1 MNFKLLIF
9 LLCVTFCY
17 AAANLEQIKVYL
29 IVSSRGGEYTIEKI
43 YLKKTQIISKHN
55 TTERLFMNFD
65 IEEKSFNTHILLTI
79 LNFIEQ
85 SYNNEIK
92 NPL

>member
-43 YLKKTQIISKHN
+43 YLKKENAQKYCETFKDSHN
-55 TTERLFMNFD
+55 YT
-65 IEEKSFNTHILLTI
+65 IEERNLT
-79 LNFIEQ
+79 E
-85 SYNNEIK
+85 
-92 NPL
+92 